1 MRGSAVEADF
11 LLLRSESLSNPMA
24 QASNHT
30 SATIVT
36 RPMIVTMW
44 HLTADYYG
52 SRIGLSLSRYGL
64 PVAE

>member
-1 MRGSAVEADF
+1 
-11 LLLRSESLSNPMA
+11 MA

-36 RPMIVTMW
+36 RPMIVTMR
-44 HLTADYYG
+44 HLTADFYR

-64 PVAE
+64 PVAA